1 MPSGHDYNAIQAYLA
16 RSLQLNLMEEMP
28 PAPYPARDKKILH
41 LGYVFPKTF
50 LNLICGR
57 EILILFGYRGWHY
70 LILIAYQ
77 NSIIEKNFFFEI
89 KMSLF
94 LNNI

>member
-1 MPSGHDYNAIQAYLA
+1 MMPSGHDYNAIQAYLA

-50 LNLICGR
+50 LNLNLWKRNIDIIWIPR
-57 EILILFGYRGWHY
+57 LALF
-70 LILIAYQ
+70 
-77 NSIIEKNFFFEI
+77 NTDSISK
-89 KMSLF
+89 
-94 LNNI
+94 LNY